1 MAEAMKV
8 TLEELRWAV
17 NQIHNCQAH
26 ALLAAV
32 EVEVR
37 QEGIPRWRGTVYE
50 FAVSGHPRA
59 NRCFVFPVALDART
73 IVIRAVMSSPRI
85 RTAEQAVRHALR
97 RRRRR

>member
-1 MAEAMKV
+1 MKV

-37 QEGIPRWRGTVYE
+37 QEGIARWRGTVYE
-50 FAVSGHPRA
+50 FAVSGHPRT